1 MALPRLNESP
11 EYELTIPSMGKK
23 VSFRP
28 FLVKEQK
35 VLLIAFESK
44 DKDQILKA
52 MLNTIKA
59 CVELQDIDVRTLPTF
74 DIDYMF
80 TQIRAKSVGETTNIM
95 VKCDCESK
103 HENKVTINLN
113 DVKVPTG
120 VKKDVVIPLTDTI
133 SIGMKYPTY
142 STVFNNMKN
151 DTSETQVVMNF
162 LVNCIDTVQMND
174 ELINMNDETYQ
185 EKTDFIESL
194 NSQQF
199 QKLTEYL
206 NNVPQLTTSVSYSC
220 EKCGKDNVHELKGL
234 EDFFL

>member
-11 EYELTIPSMGKK
+11 EYELTIPSMDKK

-35 VLLIAFESK
+35 VLLMAFESK

-59 CVELQDIDVRTLPTF
+59 CVELQDVDVRTLPTF
-74 DIDYMF
+74 DIDYIF

-95 VKCDCESK
+95 VKCDCKDK
-103 HENKVTINLN
+103 HENKVSVNLS
-113 DVKVPTG
+113 DIELPSG
-120 VKKDVVIPLTDTI
+120 IKKDVIIPLTDTI
-133 SIGMKYPTY
+133 SVGMKYPTY
-142 STVFNNMKN
+142 SSIFTNIKDNS
-151 DTSETQVVMNF
+151 SETQTVMNF
-162 LVNCIDTVQMND
+162 LVNCIDTVQTEN
-174 ELINMNDETYQ
+174 ELISMNDETHQ
-185 EKTDFIESL
+185 EKTSFIESL
-194 NSQQF
+194 NSEQF
-199 QKLTEYL
+199 NKLTEYL

-220 EKCGKDNVHELKGL
+220 EKCGKENISELKGL